1 MSPAISRNNTRDSIC
16 PLSTFGN
23 HKPILIIGE
32 NCCIGEYN
40 HISAANRI
48 ILGNNV
54 LTGRRVTIIDN
65 NHGSF
70 SKEQLDKNPLTRP
83 ITTKGDVLID
93 DNVWIGENVVVL
105 SRVHIGKGSVIAA
118 NAVVTSDIPP
128 YSMAA
133 GVPARIIKTLL

>member
-1 MSPAISRNNTRDSIC
+1 M
-16 PLSTFGN
+16 
-23 HKPILIIGE
+23 
-32 NCCIGEYN
+32 
-40 HISAANRI
+40 
-48 ILGNNV
+48 

-65 NHGSF
+65 NHASF

-105 SRVHIGKGSVIAA
+105 SGVHIGKGSVIAA